1 MRAIIVDDE
10 QNNIDNLTFLLKK
23 YCPAVSVIATA
34 NNALDG
40 KKQILEHE
48 PDILFLDIQMP
59 GQNGFTLLN
68 SLSNYSF
75 EVIFVTGF
83 DQYGV
88 QAIRFS
94 ALDYLLKPIDHIE
107 LESAVKKAEQ
117 KFRQKSQNLQ
127 LENLMKLLQN
137 GQQLVEHRIA
147 LPSAKETRFVK
158 TNQIIRCEAENN
170 YTVFFL
176 TGGEKL
182 VISKPMFEYEE
193 LLSDYGFIRCHNSHL
208 VNKTY
213 VKSWIREDSG
223 YLLLEDGFQVPISRQ
238 KREQIKA
245 ALK

>member
-59 GQNGFTLLN
+59 GQNGFALLN

-137 GQQLVEHRIA
+137 GQQRVEHRIA

-223 YLLLEDGFQVPISRQ
+223 YLLLDDGFQVPISRQ